1 MTAEIVIMNKNAIA
15 LAADSAVT
23 IQREKGQKIFTSANK
38 LFTLSKFY
46 PVGIMIYGSADF
58 MELPWET
65 IVKIYRSK
73 LGKKKFNKLKEYANN
88 FIEFLNNN
96 NTLFSENQ
104 QKQILY
110 NNTISYFKYIKED
123 INKKVKE
130 VLESKGEITTNE
142 IKQITSDVIE
152 KHFYEW
158 EEAKILPSIPA
169 NHIKEIL
176 KKYGNIINKAK
187 VIVFEKL
194 PISSDLEEKLR
205 SIGASLFSKD
215 KFPDD
220 ISGVIIAG
228 FGEEEAFPSL
238 KSFIIHGIVNNKLKY
253 GEVLSREINF
263 EIDASIIPF
272 AQKEMVHTFMEG
284 IDPNLKNIMED
295 YLSMIF
301 DKYPD
306 NIVKNIKKLNNNE
319 KKTILK
325 KLKDVSSEI
334 FQDYKNNIREFRKKK
349 YADPIL
355 EVVAMLPKNELA
367 LMAESLVNLTSFKRK
382 VTLESETV
390 AGPIDVAIISKGDGF
405 IWIKRKHYFK
415 PEINPQFFD
424 NYYREIKNEKK

>member
-23 IQREKGQKIFTSANK
+23 VQRGEGQKIFTSVNK

-46 PVGIMIYGSADF
+46 PVGIMIYGRANF
-58 MELPWET
+58 MEVPWET

-88 FIEFLNNN
+88 FIEFLNNDN
-96 NTLFSENQ
+96 PLFPEKQ
-104 QKQILY
+104 QKKILY
-110 NNTISYFKYIKED
+110 SSTISYFRD
-123 INKKVKE
+123 IMEEIDNKVKD
-130 VLESKGEITTNE
+130 VIKSKRKITMNE

-158 EEAKILPSIPA
+158 EEAEILPSIPA
-169 NHIKEIL
+169 NHINEIL

-215 KFPDD
+215 EFPAN

-238 KSFIIHGIVNNKLKY
+238 KSFKIHGIVNNKLKY
-253 GEVLSREINF
+253 KEGLSREINYKT
-263 EIDASIIPF
+263 DSSIIPF
-272 AQKEMVHTFMEG
+272 AQKEMVYTFMEG
-284 IDPNLKNIMED
+284 IDPNLKDYMEY
-295 YLSMIF
+295 YLSRIF

-306 NIVKNIKKLNNNE
+306 NIVKNIKKLNNKE
-319 KKTILK
+319 KKKILK
-325 KLKDVSSEI
+325 KLKDVSSNI
-334 FQDYKNNIREFRKKK
+334 FEDYLNKTRKFRKKN
-349 YADPIL
+349 YADPIVK
-355 EVVAMLPKNELA
+355 VVSMLPKKELA
-367 LMAESLVNLTSFKRK
+367 LMAESLVSLTSFKRK

-415 PEINPQFFD
+415 PELNPQFFD
-424 NYYREIKNEKK
+424 NYYRGNKK